1 MATIKKYHV
10 NPINIAPFV
19 DILLVIF
26 VILVIVARFGDSE
39 LESDEVK
46 IALEQAKQ
54 DNEQLLEKI
63 RNFEK
68 LSVASSQNL
77 KTTNNAQEDLVAKNE
92 ELSKKNSEL
101 RRLLEKEKI
110 LLKDVQK
117 NLSQKNIE
125 IEKQTEKMKSSG
137 VYIQIDSLG
146 KIWLINPVNMK
157 KNMQI
162 SPIMYQ
168 NIFKSLAGSSMV
180 YYYDSTSQ
188 RSVETLN
195 QIQSK

>member
-39 LESDEVK
+39 LE
-46 IALEQAKQ
+46 AFEQAKR

-77 KTTNNAQEDLVAKNE
+77 KTTNNAQEDLVANNE
-92 ELSKKNSEL
+92 ELSRKNSEL

-168 NIFKSLAGSSMV
+168 NIFKSLAGSSMI

-188 RSVETLN
+188 KSVETLN